1 MKEVRIEMSFE
12 ELEKEYIEKINNWR
26 IEEDILYSFSKE
38 ELNKLIEA
46 TYESYMKIKMP
57 YEYILSRK
65 KFRAGYEDL
74 NQLSKY
80 LIEQYSYYFNW
91 GEEIELT
98 HKFLERLRSFY
109 KSNYE
114 QSNRKKYKKFDI
126 HSVNIAD
133 VLGQYMKLPKNLN
146 RNCPCPLHKEK
157 TGSFRIYKNTNTFY
171 CFWCHKWWN
180 IVNFV
185 SEIERISTKEA
196 YIKLAKLFSNY

>member
-1 MKEVRIEMSFE
+1 MKEVRIELSFE
-12 ELEKEYIEKINNWR
+12 ELEKEYIEKINTWR
-26 IEEDILYSFSKE
+26 IEEDILYSFSKQ
-38 ELNKLIEA
+38 ELNKLIED

-57 YEYILSRK
+57 YDYILSRK
-65 KFRAGYEDL
+65 KFRAGYDEL

-80 LIEQYSYYFNW
+80 LIEQYSYHFNW

-98 HKFLERLRSFY
+98 HKFLKRLRNFY

-114 QSNRKKYKKFDI
+114 QSNTKNYKKFDI
-126 HSVNIAD
+126 QSVNIID

-146 RNCPCPLHKEK
+146 RNGPCPLHKEK

-171 CFWCHKWWN
+171 CFWCHKWGN

-185 SEIERISTKEA
+185 SEIEGITTKEA
-196 YIKLAKLFSNY
+196 YIKLAQLFSNY